1 MPVSPLALPS
11 LYITSFILVVLAFFV
26 IRMLTTRGDGKFNVL
41 KLALQKRQA
50 ALYIE
55 ANELGYATQYMSPE
69 ENQELAQKV
78 MDFYEELTVLERAIT
93 ESEKLMQEGKVEAAC
108 DGLTKCIT
116 LAELLDVASQNI
128 KAPTK
133 LLLGGEKAGS
143 ELQTE
148 RAEPKLKDSP
158 YFRPM
163 WCTQDEYAHPLVVA
177 SKGGLADLLDVLRK
191 HSKEN

>member
-11 LYITSFILVVLAFFV
+11 LYITSFILLVLAFFV
-26 IRMLTTRGDGKFNVL
+26 IRMITTRGDGKFNVL

-78 MDFYEELTVLERAIT
+78 MDFYDELTVLERAII
-93 ESEKLMQEGKVEAAC
+93 ESEKLMQDGKVEAAC

-116 LAELLDVASQNI
+116 LAEILDVAAQNI

-133 LLLGGEKAGS
+133 LLLESEKSGFES
-143 ELQTE
+143 NT
-148 RAEPKLKDSP
+148 AEPRLKDSP

-163 WCTQDEYAHPLVVA
+163 WCTQDEYAHPIVVA

-191 HSKEN
+191 HSKES